1 MIHFIRGKLIEKQKE
16 NIIVETGGIAY
27 EISFLASSFGSLP
40 ELESEVTVY
49 TQFLPREDCFYLY
62 GFLSREEKNFFNTLT
77 SVPSIG
83 PKTAFNIMG
92 SVSIEKLIEAILR
105 EDEKCLTQI
114 SGIGP
119 KTAKRIILE
128 LKDKLSKLHAMSKDE
143 KTGTAAFGAASSKAA
158 GSALDEARMALGSLG
173 FSYGEI
179 EKMISNLLKEREL
192 TKLTTE
198 DIIKFALKRR

>member
-1 MIHFIRGKLIEKQKE
+1 MIYFIKGKLIEKQKE
-16 NIIVETGGIAY
+16 NIIVETGGIGY

-40 ELESEVTVY
+40 ELGSEVTIY

-62 GFLSREEKNFFNTLT
+62 GFSSREEKSFFNTLT

-92 SVSIEKLIEAILR
+92 SVTIEKLIDAILR

-128 LKDKLSKLHAMSKDE
+128 LKDKLTKLHVMSKNE
-143 KTGTAAFGAASSKAA
+143 NASASFGQASKNAGAA
-158 GSALDEARMALGSLG
+158 LTEARMALGTLG
-173 FSYGEI
+173 FSYSEI
-179 EKMISNLLKEREL
+179 EKMLDAILKEHEL
-192 TKLTTE
+192 SKLTTE
-198 DIIKFALKRR
+198 DIIKFALKKR